1 MKKLILTCALV
12 TFSLMSFAQ
21 NLNTLTAKEK
31 MAGFQL
37 LFDGKT
43 LTGWH
48 TYNKPGMIGNCWTVE
63 DGVIYFDMTKKERG
77 DLITDA
83 EFENYDFSVE
93 WRISKNGNSGIIFN
107 VTEDLKYHSTY
118 NTGPEMQVLDNDG
131 HPDGKIFNH
140 RSGDLYD
147 LIKSSSEP
155 VKPVGEWN
163 TARIVCNR
171 GLLQQYLN
179 GVKVVETRYDDAN
192 WKTMIAGSKFKNM
205 PAFGLNMKGR
215 IALQDH
221 GNPVWFRN
229 IKIKKL

>member
-1 MKKLILTCALV
+1 MKKWIVTCALL
-12 TFSLMSFAQ
+12 TMGSMAFAQ
-21 NLNTLTAKEK
+21 VNTLTKKEK
-31 MAGFQL
+31 KDGFQL

-43 LTGWH
+43 LEGWH
-48 TYNKPGMIGNCWTVE
+48 TYNKPGFTGNCWSVV
-63 DGVIYFDMTKKERG
+63 DGVISFDVTKKERG
-77 DLITDA
+77 DLITN
-83 EFENYDFSVE
+83 ETFENYDFSIE
-93 WRISKNGNSGIIFN
+93 WRISPNGNSGIIFN
-107 VTEDLKYHSTY
+107 VTEDPKYHSTY
-118 NTGPEMQVLDNDG
+118 NTGPEMQVLDNEG

-155 VKPVGEWN
+155 VKAVGEWN

-179 GVKVVETRYDDAN
+179 GVKVVETRYDDEN
-192 WKTMIAGSKFKNM
+192 WKKMIAGSKFKTMPGFGVNM
-205 PAFGLNMKGR
+205 NGR

-229 IKIKKL
+229 VKIKKL

>member
-1 MKKLILTCALV
+1 MKKLILTCALM
-12 TFSLMSFAQ
+12 TFGLMAFAQ
-21 NLNTLTAKEK
+21 SLNTLTAKEK
-31 MAGFQL
+31 KAGFQL

-43 LTGWH
+43 LAGWH
-48 TYNKPGMIGNCWTVE
+48 TYNKPGVIGNCWTVE
-63 DGVIYFDMTKKERG
+63 DGVISFDRTKKERG

-107 VTEDLKYHSTY
+107 VTEDLKYGSTY

-192 WKTMIAGSKFKNM
+192 WKTMIAGSKFKTM